1 MEDII
6 YCEACGVILSH
17 DEIALNKKL
26 LGIEIETFL
35 CIDCL
40 AEDLG
45 TTVSELQ
52 NKIEDF
58 KESGCT
64 LFED

>member
-1 MEDII
+1 MDELLNCD
-6 YCEACGVILSH
+6 CCGLRLKK
-17 DEIALNKKL
+17 DEVALNKKL
-26 LGIEIETFL
+26 FGLDIEEFL
-35 CIDCL
+35 CLSCM

-45 TTVSELQ
+45 VTVSELEL
-52 NKIEDF
+52 KIEDF